1 MCKDLVTSN
10 LTFEVSIGNVNQAVI
25 ALRTYGLS
33 EKDAIELMAK
43 ESDIAINDYGIIP
56 KEAISPELIELF
68 GSQYTSDSLPYVYL
82 FMKEFKID
90 WELYKAALTTL
101 LDVFHLEDV
110 AAFPEKIR
118 FFLSKLESKARM
130 LQRADCGELSIEDD
144 EPANPEYVYKIL
156 ENLKTADISTI
167 ISMCNDPAD
176 EDYEEESE
184 EECYE

>member
-10 LTFEVSIGNVNQAVI
+10 LTFEVSIGNANQSVI

-33 EKDAIELMAK
+33 EKDAIELIAR

-90 WELYKAALTTL
+90 WELYKAALTAL

-118 FFLSKLESKARM
+118 FFLNKLENRARM
-130 LQRADCGELSIEDD
+130 LQRADCGELSVEDD

-156 ENLKTADISTI
+156 ENLKAADISTI
-167 ISMCNDPAD
+167 ISMCTDPIEEENDIPD
-176 EDYEEESE
+176 EEES
-184 EECYE
+184 